1 MARLTN
7 TFQAT
12 IRNRSISMKSTF
24 AAALA
29 ALTLAGC
36 NASGPPPSAAAPT
49 PGSLVVAPSDFK
61 MPEGSGCAGEI
72 ARYRA
77 VQDDDLAMG
86 QIAQSVYDQI
96 HGEIAAAAQACS
108 AGRDGE
114 ARAMIMASRKRHG
127 YPTAL

>member
-1 MARLTN
+1 
-7 TFQAT
+7 
-12 IRNRSISMKSTF
+12 MKSALM
-24 AAALA
+24 AAVA

-36 NASGPPPSAAAPT
+36 NAAAPPPSAAAPT
-49 PGSLVVAPSDFK
+49 PGSIVVAPSDFK
-61 MPEGSGCAGEI
+61 MPQGSGCAGEI

-96 HGEIAAAAQACS
+96 HGEIAAAAQVCAS
-108 AGRDGE
+108 GRDGE
-114 ARAMIMASRKRHG
+114 ARGMIMASRKRHG

>member
-1 MARLTN
+1 
-7 TFQAT
+7 
-12 IRNRSISMKSTF
+12 MKPVF
-24 AAALA
+24 LAAFA

-36 NASGPPPSAAAPT
+36 NSSGPAPSAPPPA
-49 PGSLVVAPSDFK
+49 PGSLVVAPSNFQ
-61 MPEGSGCAGEI
+61 MPQGTGCAAEI

-108 AGRDGE
+108 AGHDAE
-114 ARAMIMASRKRHG
+114 ARAMVLASRKRHG

>member
-1 MARLTN
+1 
-7 TFQAT
+7 
-12 IRNRSISMKSTF
+12 MKP
-24 AAALA
+24 ALLAALA

-36 NASGPPPSAAAPT
+36 NSAGMAPAAPPPA
-49 PGSLVVAPSDFK
+49 PGSLVVAPSNFQ
-61 MPEGSGCAGEI
+61 MPQGTGCAADV

-86 QIAQSVYDQI
+86 QIKRSVYDQI

-108 AGRDGE
+108 EGHDEE
-114 ARAMIMASRKRHG
+114 ARGMILASRKRHG

>member
-1 MARLTN
+1 
-7 TFQAT
+7 
-12 IRNRSISMKSTF
+12 MKSTILAIF
-24 AAALA
+24 A

-36 NASGPPPSAAAPT
+36 NASNPPPTASAPSPA
-49 PGSLVVAPSDFK
+49 PGSLLVAPSNFK
-61 MPEGSGCAGEI
+61 MPEGAGCTGEI

-96 HGEIAAAAQACS
+96 HSEIVAAAQACS
-108 AGRDGE
+108 AGRDAE
-114 ARAMIMASRKRHG
+114 ARAMIMSSRKRHG